1 LNDQRAALLSGFGAF
16 GLALV
21 GALHAVVRGPAWL
34 DSAFVSFRYGDHFTN
49 GHGLVFNLGERV
61 EGFGD
66 PLWTV
71 FWAVLQW
78 FGVDPVVAMS
88 LVAPLLV
95 FVLILATAWLSV
107 RLAGERTGLLAP
119 AIMAVWAPLSVAAQS
134 GTDAVFVASLLLFTL
149 ISRVRDE
156 GRSGHFWLVLLALSG
171 LPGVVL
177 AVLLAGWGAWRSPGA
192 SLVRLFVVGASLAT
206 LSWLRIGYYGEMIP
220 NHWLTVVFGGAE
232 QWVDGGKWCIDL
244 CTRSPVLSMGTL
256 LGIGVALR
264 GRAPLQLLLVVLFL
278 CLFWIIGQGPRR
290 GMFFAHFVLVLPVIS
305 VLVAVLVAGICTRFP
320 RHGFLLSLLVFLA
333 FGAVDGLQNHRRAQS
348 IVEQRVK
355 RASQAE
361 LLGRFF
367 AFRFKQG
374 ERVAV
379 HQPGMIP
386 YFSRGPVL
394 DLSGKTDRVIA
405 RRWRADDATQSGLQQ
420 IALDHAL
427 VVRPAVIVHPKRRGG
442 VRPKRLDIPK
452 AYPSDFAE
460 HYSTTSFTPR
470 KRWDLMP
477 YAGRRWLH
485 FFVRRG
491 IPMGHDDTKWYPMD
505 P

>member
-1 LNDQRAALLSGFGAF
+1 
-16 GLALV
+16 V
-21 GALHAVVRGPAWL
+21 GALHTVVRGPAWL
-34 DSAFVSFRYGDHFTN
+34 DAAFVSFRYGDHFAT

-78 FGVDPVVAMS
+78 LGVDPVVAMS

-134 GTDAVFVASLLLFTL
+134 GTDRVFVACLLLFAL
-149 ISRVRDE
+149 ISRVRDG
-156 GRSGHFWLVLLALSG
+156 GRSGHPWLVLLALSG
-171 LPGVVL
+171 LPGMVL
-177 AVLLAGWGAWRSPGA
+177 SVLLAAWGAWRSPGA
-192 SLVRLFVVGASLAT
+192 ALGRLFVVGASLAI
-206 LSWLRIGYYGEMIP
+206 LSGLRIGYYGEMIP
-220 NHWLTVVFGGAE
+220 NHWLTVVFGGVD
-232 QWVDGGKWCIDL
+232 QWVLGGRWWFDL
-244 CTRSPVLSMGTL
+244 CTRSPVLSLGTI

-264 GRAPLQLLLVVLFL
+264 GRAPLRLLVVVLLL
-278 CLFWIIGQGPRR
+278 CLFWIIGLGPRR
-290 GMFFAHFVLVLPVIS
+290 GMFFAHLVLVLPVMS
-305 VLVAVLVAGICTRFP
+305 VLVAVFVAGICARSP
-320 RHGFLLSLLVFLA
+320 RRGLVFSMLVFLA
-333 FGAVDGLQNHRRAQS
+333 FGAADGLQNHRRARV
-348 IVEQRVK
+348 IVQQRAK

-367 AFRFKQG
+367 AFRFQQG

-386 YFSRGPVL
+386 YFSQGPVL

-405 RRWRADDATQSGLQQ
+405 RRWRADDGTRRGLQR
-420 IALDHAL
+420 IALDHAM
-427 VVRPAVIVHPKRRGG
+427 VVRPAAIVHPKRRGG
-442 VRPKRLDIPK
+442 GRPKRLNIPK
-452 AYPSDFAE
+452 AYPSDFAD

-470 KRWDLMP
+470 KRWDLMT
-477 YAGRRWLH
+477 YTGRRWLH

-491 IPMGHDDTKWYPMD
+491 IPMGHDDTKWYPME